1 MSSDLLEYIF
11 LCSHYS
17 DISKM
22 NLLFSLIFY
31 LDSLL
36 NHVQFID
43 YILSLIFTSLFPQT
57 SGFSIVLIL
66 DGSLEHEL
74 TYKVYQEFRFVEG
87 IWYTWKESSNPI
99 FFRKKTCLPM
109 FTMFCATI

>member
-66 DGSLEHEL
+66 DGSLEYGAHAWSVL
-74 TYKVYQEFRFVEG
+74 LLNITRLPSYA
-87 IWYTWKESSNPI
+87 SNV
-99 FFRKKTCLPM
+99 F
-109 FTMFCATI
+109 